1 MFDFIKG
8 EIVNSGENYAV
19 IENNGIGFKIITT
32 RSSLENIGKGNVTFY
47 TYLYVREDLLDLY
60 GFATQE
66 ERSAFLLLI
75 TVNGVGPKA
84 ALAILSC
91 VTASELAL
99 AVVTNQPKVLTAA
112 PGVGNKMAQKIILE
126 LKDKIKNKDL
136 TPSSYTAGTAT
147 VDDDSLNA
155 LMSLGYGQS
164 EALEALKGMPSDMSV
179 EDKIKEALKKFMKN

>member
-136 TPSSYTAGTAT
+136 APSSYTAGTAT

>member
-8 EIVNSGENYAV
+8 EIVISGENYAV

-136 TPSSYTAGTAT
+136 APSSYTAGTAT

>member
-8 EIVNSGENYAV
+8 KISSTGDNYAV

-32 RSSLENIGKGNVTFY
+32 RSSLENIGKENAVFY
-47 TYLYVREDLLDLY
+47 TYLYVREDVLDLY

-91 VTASELAL
+91 VTASDLAL

-136 TPSSYTAGTAT
+136 APSSYTAGTPS

-155 LMSLGYGQS
+155 LMALGYGQS
-164 EALEALKGMPSDMSV
+164 EAVEALKGMSSDMSV
-179 EDKIKEALKKFMKN
+179 EDKIKEALKKFAMK